1 MRAILRNDRCR
12 RFLRHGPLATL
23 LALGLCNSA
32 LAWDIEQL
40 MTLLAG
46 QREGHATFNETTYLK
61 MLERPLESSGELMFA
76 APDRLEKRTLQPKR
90 EVLSL
95 QGDQLSMERKGRTRV
110 VRIGDYPEIALF
122 IDSIRGT
129 LMGDRAALERA
140 YELTLGGD
148 EQRWHLELIPK
159 ADAAKIVSRIKI
171 GGSGAHVDSVEIA
184 QADGDR
190 SVMRIVD
197 RGTPATAAPEQDGAQ
212 P

>member
-1 MRAILRNDRCR
+1 MRAQTVIHRCR
-12 RFLRHGPLATL
+12 HPLFRGPLVAL
-23 LALGLCNSA
+23 LTLGLCNAA

-46 QREGHATFNETTYLK
+46 QREGHATFTETTYLK
-61 MLERPLESSGELMFA
+61 ALERPLESSGELMFA

-95 QGDQLSMERKGRTRV
+95 QGDQLTMERKGRSRT
-110 VRIGDYPEIALF
+110 VRMSDYPQIALF
-122 IDSIRGT
+122 VDSIRGT
-129 LMGDRAALERA
+129 LMGDRAALEHA
-140 YELTLGGD
+140 YALTLSGD
-148 EQRWHLELIPK
+148 QQRWRLELVPK
-159 ADAAKIVSRIKI
+159 ADAAKIVSRINI

-197 RGTPATAAPEQDGAQ
+197 RDAAPASVQDGAQ